1 MSDLFK
7 GVDISWK
14 PFLED
19 EFQKD
24 YMKKIK
30 KFLVDCSKNNQTIY
44 PHPKDI
50 FKSLELTS
58 YENVKVVILGQ
69 DPYHGP
75 NQAHGLAFSVQ
86 DSVPIPPSLKNIFKE
101 LIEDL
106 ELEKRLPRQQYYGP
120 GDLTN
125 WAKQGVLLLN
135 TCLTVFPGKP
145 GSHSNLGWQEFTDS
159 VIRAVD
165 TKDRIVFILWG
176 SYAQKKKELLSND
189 KNLILEAPH
198 PSPLSA
204 HRGFF
209 GCKHFSK
216 TNQFLNKYKI
226 KDIDWTSLE

>member
-1 MSDLFK
+1 MSNLYK

-19 EFQKD
+19 EFKKK
-24 YMKKIK
+24 YMEEIK
-30 KFLVDCSKNNQTIY
+30 TFLIKCSKNNEVIY
-44 PHPKDI
+44 PHPRDI
-50 FKSLELTS
+50 FRSFELTTFD
-58 YENVKVVILGQ
+58 NVKVVILGQ
-69 DPYHGP
+69 DPYHGQ

-86 DSVPIPPSLKNIFKE
+86 KNLPKPPSLKNIIKE
-101 LIEDL
+101 ISEDL
-106 ELEKRLPRQQYYGP
+106 KIEKRSS

-135 TCLTVFPGKP
+135 TCLTVSPGRP
-145 GSHSNLGWQEFTDS
+145 GSHSHLGWQEFTDS
-159 VIRAVD
+159 VIKAVD

-176 SYAQKKKELLSND
+176 SYARKKKKLLSNN

-216 TNQFLNKYKI
+216 TNQFLHKHEI
-226 KDIDWTSLE
+226 KDIDWIS

>member
-1 MSDLFK
+1 MSNLYK

-19 EFQKD
+19 EFRKK
-24 YMKKIK
+24 YMEEIK
-30 KFLVDCSKNNQTIY
+30 TFLIECSKNNEVIY
-44 PHPKDI
+44 PHPRDI
-50 FKSLELTS
+50 FRSLELTTFD
-58 YENVKVVILGQ
+58 NVKVVILGQ
-69 DPYHGP
+69 DPYHGQ

-86 DSVPIPPSLKNIFKE
+86 KNLPKPPSLKNIIKE
-101 LIEDL
+101 ISEDL
-106 ELEKRLPRQQYYGP
+106 KIEKRSS

-135 TCLTVFPGKP
+135 TCLTVSPGRP
-145 GSHSNLGWQEFTDS
+145 GSHSHLGWQEFTDS
-159 VIRAVD
+159 VIKAVD

-176 SYAQKKKELLSND
+176 SYARKKKELLSNN

-216 TNQFLNKYKI
+216 TNQFLHKHEI
-226 KDIDWTSLE
+226 KHIDWIS

>member
-86 DSVPIPPSLKNIFKE
+86 ENVPMPPSLKNIFKE

>member
-1 MSDLFK
+1 MSNLYK

-19 EFQKD
+19 EFKKK
-24 YMKKIK
+24 YMEEIK
-30 KFLVDCSKNNQTIY
+30 TFLIKCSKNNEVIY
-44 PHPKDI
+44 PHPRDI
-50 FKSLELTS
+50 FRSFELTTFD
-58 YENVKVVILGQ
+58 NVKVVILGQ
-69 DPYHGP
+69 DPYHGQ

-86 DSVPIPPSLKNIFKE
+86 KNVPKPPSLKNIIKE
-101 LIEDL
+101 ISEDL
-106 ELEKRLPRQQYYGP
+106 KIEKRSS

-135 TCLTVFPGKP
+135 TCLTVSPGRP
-145 GSHSNLGWQEFTDS
+145 GSHSHLGWQEFTDS
-159 VIRAVD
+159 VIKAVD

-176 SYAQKKKELLSND
+176 SYARKKKELLSNN

-216 TNQFLNKYKI
+216 TNQFLHKHEI
-226 KDIDWTSLE
+226 KDIDWIS

>member
-30 KFLVDCSKNNQTIY
+30 KFLVDCSKNNQTVY

-176 SYAQKKKELLSND
+176 SYARKKKELLCNN
-189 KNLILEAPH
+189 KNLILESSH

-216 TNQFLNKYKI
+216 TNQFLNENKI
-226 KDIDWTSLE
+226 KKIDWTSLK

>member
-1 MSDLFK
+1 MSNLYK

-19 EFQKD
+19 EFKKK
-24 YMKKIK
+24 YMEEIK
-30 KFLVDCSKNNQTIY
+30 TFLIKCSKNNEVIY
-44 PHPKDI
+44 PHPIDI
-50 FKSLELTS
+50 FRSLELTTFD
-58 YENVKVVILGQ
+58 NVKVVILGQ
-69 DPYHGP
+69 DPYHGQ

-86 DSVPIPPSLKNIFKE
+86 ENVPKPPSLRNIFKE
-101 LIEDL
+101 ISEDL
-106 ELEKRLPRQQYYGP
+106 KIEKRSS

-135 TCLTVFPGKP
+135 TCLTVSPGRP
-145 GSHSNLGWQEFTDS
+145 GSHSHLGWQEFTDS
-159 VIRAVD
+159 VIKAVD
-165 TKDRIVFILWG
+165 TKDRVVFILWG
-176 SYAQKKKELLSND
+176 SYARKKKELLSNN

-216 TNQFLNKYKI
+216 TNQFLHKHEI
-226 KDIDWTSLE
+226 KDIDWIS

>member
-1 MSDLFK
+1 MSNLYK

-19 EFQKD
+19 EFKKK
-24 YMKKIK
+24 YMEEIK
-30 KFLVDCSKNNQTIY
+30 TFLINCSKNNEVIY
-44 PHPKDI
+44 PHPIDI
-50 FKSLELTS
+50 FRSLELTTFD
-58 YENVKVVILGQ
+58 NVKVVILGQ
-69 DPYHGP
+69 DPYHGQ

-86 DSVPIPPSLKNIFKE
+86 ENVPKPPSLKNIFKE
-101 LIEDL
+101 ISEDL
-106 ELEKRLPRQQYYGP
+106 KIEKRSS

-135 TCLTVFPGKP
+135 TCLTVSPGRP
-145 GSHSNLGWQEFTDS
+145 GSHSHLGWQEFTDS
-159 VIRAVD
+159 VIKAVD
-165 TKDRIVFILWG
+165 TKDRVVFILWG
-176 SYAQKKKELLSND
+176 SYARKKKELLSNN

-216 TNQFLNKYKI
+216 TNQFLRKHEI
-226 KDIDWTSLE
+226 KDIDWIS

>member
-1 MSDLFK
+1 MSNLFK

-14 PFLED
+14 PFLES

-24 YMKKIK
+24 YMKEIK
-30 KFLVDCSKNNQTIY
+30 NFLMNCSKNNEVVY
-44 PHPKDI
+44 PHPKNI
-50 FKSLELTS
+50 FRSLELTS
-58 YENVKVVILGQ
+58 FSNVKVVILGQ

-75 NQAHGLAFSVQ
+75 NQAHGLAFSVHKK
-86 DSVPIPPSLKNIFKE
+86 VPNPPSLKNIFRE
-101 LIEDL
+101 MSEDL
-106 ELEKRLPRQQYYGP
+106 GLGERSS

-125 WAKQGVLLLN
+125 LAKQGVLLLN
-135 TCLTVFPGKP
+135 TCLTVSPGKP

-159 VIRAVD
+159 VIRAVN
-165 TKDRIVFILWG
+165 TKNNIVFMLWG
-176 SYAQKKKELLSND
+176 SYAQKKKELLSNK

-216 TNQFLNKYKI
+216 ANEFLKTNNF
-226 KDIDWTSLE
+226 KDIDWIS

>member
-1 MSDLFK
+1 MSNLFK

-14 PFLED
+14 PFLES

-24 YMKKIK
+24 YMKEIK
-30 KFLVDCSKNNQTIY
+30 NFLMNCSKNNEAVY
-44 PHPKDI
+44 PHPKNI
-50 FKSLELTS
+50 FRSLELTS
-58 YENVKVVILGQ
+58 FSNVKVVILGQ

-75 NQAHGLAFSVQ
+75 NQAHGLAFSVHKEV
-86 DSVPIPPSLKNIFKE
+86 SKPPSLKNIFRE
-101 LIEDL
+101 MSDDL
-106 ELEKRLPRQQYYGP
+106 GLGRRSS

-125 WAKQGVLLLN
+125 LANQGVLLLN
-135 TCLTVFPGKP
+135 TCLTVSPGKP

-165 TKDRIVFILWG
+165 TKNNIVFMLWG
-176 SYAQKKKELLSND
+176 SYAQKKKELLSN
-189 KNLILEAPH
+189 KMNLILEAPH

-216 TNQFLNKYKI
+216 ANEFLKTNNL
-226 KDIDWTSLE
+226 KDIDWIS

>member
-1 MSDLFK
+1 M
-7 GVDISWK
+7 
-14 PFLED
+14 
-19 EFQKD
+19 
-24 YMKKIK
+24 
-30 KFLVDCSKNNQTIY
+30 
-44 PHPKDI
+44 
-50 FKSLELTS
+50 
-58 YENVKVVILGQ
+58 
-69 DPYHGP
+69 
-75 NQAHGLAFSVQ
+75 
-86 DSVPIPPSLKNIFKE
+86 PPSLKNIFKE

>member
-1 MSDLFK
+1 MSNLYK

-19 EFQKD
+19 EFKKK
-24 YMKKIK
+24 YMEEIK
-30 KFLVDCSKNNQTIY
+30 TFLIKCSKNNEVIY
-44 PHPKDI
+44 PHPIDI
-50 FKSLELTS
+50 FRSLELTTFG
-58 YENVKVVILGQ
+58 NVKVVILGQ
-69 DPYHGP
+69 DPYHGQ

-86 DSVPIPPSLKNIFKE
+86 ENVPKPPSLKNIFKE
-101 LIEDL
+101 ISEDL
-106 ELEKRLPRQQYYGP
+106 KIEKRSS

-135 TCLTVFPGKP
+135 TCLTVSPGRP
-145 GSHSNLGWQEFTDS
+145 GSHSHLGWQEFTDS
-159 VIRAVD
+159 VIKAVD
-165 TKDRIVFILWG
+165 TKDRVVFILWG
-176 SYAQKKKELLSND
+176 SYARKKKELLSNN

-216 TNQFLNKYKI
+216 TNQFLHKHEI
-226 KDIDWTSLE
+226 KDIDWIS

>member
-1 MSDLFK
+1 MSNLYK

-19 EFQKD
+19 EFQKK
-24 YMKKIK
+24 YMEEIK
-30 KFLVDCSKNNQTIY
+30 TFLIKCSKNNEVIY
-44 PHPKDI
+44 PHPIDI
-50 FKSLELTS
+50 FRSLELTTFD
-58 YENVKVVILGQ
+58 NVKVVILGQ
-69 DPYHGP
+69 DPYHGQ

-86 DSVPIPPSLKNIFKE
+86 ENVPKPPSLKNIFKE
-101 LIEDL
+101 ISEDL
-106 ELEKRLPRQQYYGP
+106 KIEKRSS

-135 TCLTVFPGKP
+135 TCLTVSPGRP
-145 GSHSNLGWQEFTDS
+145 GSHSHLGWQEFTDS
-159 VIRAVD
+159 IIKAVD
-165 TKDRIVFILWG
+165 TKDRVVFILWG
-176 SYAQKKKELLSND
+176 YYARKKKELLSNN

-216 TNQFLNKYKI
+216 TNQFLHKHEI
-226 KDIDWTSLE
+226 KDIDWIS

>member
-30 KFLVDCSKNNQTIY
+30 KFLVDCSKNNQTVY

>member
-14 PFLED
+14 PFLEG

-24 YMKKIK
+24 YMREIK
-30 KFLVDCSKNNQTIY
+30 RFLVDCSKNNQTIY

-86 DSVPIPPSLKNIFKE
+86 ENVPMPPSLKNIFKE

-106 ELEKRLPRQQYYGP
+106 ELEKLLPRQQYYGP

-216 TNQFLNKYKI
+216 TNQFLNEHKI
-226 KDIDWTSLE
+226 KKIDWTILE

>member
-1 MSDLFK
+1 MSNLFK

-14 PFLED
+14 PFLES

-24 YMKKIK
+24 YMKEIK
-30 KFLVDCSKNNQTIY
+30 NFLMNCSKNNEVVY
-44 PHPKDI
+44 PHPKNI
-50 FKSLELTS
+50 FRSLELTS
-58 YENVKVVILGQ
+58 FSNVKVVILGQ

-75 NQAHGLAFSVQ
+75 NQAHGLAFSVHKK
-86 DSVPIPPSLKNIFKE
+86 VPNPPSLKNIFRE
-101 LIEDL
+101 MSEDL
-106 ELEKRLPRQQYYGP
+106 GLGERSS

-125 WAKQGVLLLN
+125 LANQGVLLLN
-135 TCLTVFPGKP
+135 TCLTVSPGKP

-159 VIRAVD
+159 VIKAVN
-165 TKDRIVFILWG
+165 TKNNIVFMLWG
-176 SYAQKKKELLSND
+176 SYAQKKKELLSNK

-216 TNQFLNKYKI
+216 ANEFLKTNNF
-226 KDIDWTSLE
+226 KDIDWIS

>member
-1 MSDLFK
+1 MSNLYK

-19 EFQKD
+19 EFQKK
-24 YMKKIK
+24 YMEEIK
-30 KFLVDCSKNNQTIY
+30 TFLIKCSKNNEVIY
-44 PHPKDI
+44 PHPIDI
-50 FKSLELTS
+50 FRSLELTTFD
-58 YENVKVVILGQ
+58 NVKVVILGQ
-69 DPYHGP
+69 DPYHGQ

-86 DSVPIPPSLKNIFKE
+86 ENVPKPPSLKNIFKE
-101 LIEDL
+101 ISEDL
-106 ELEKRLPRQQYYGP
+106 KIEKRFS

-135 TCLTVFPGKP
+135 TCLTVSPGRP
-145 GSHSNLGWQEFTDS
+145 GSHSHLGWQEFTDS
-159 VIRAVD
+159 VIKAVD
-165 TKDRIVFILWG
+165 TKDRVVFILWG
-176 SYAQKKKELLSND
+176 SYARKKKELLSNN

-216 TNQFLNKYKI
+216 TNQFLHKHEI
-226 KDIDWTSLE
+226 KDIDWIS

>member
-14 PFLED
+14 PFLEG

-30 KFLVDCSKNNQTIY
+30 RFLVDCSKNNQTIY
-44 PHPKDI
+44 PHPKNI
-50 FKSLELTS
+50 FRSLELTS
-58 YENVKVVILGQ
+58 YENVKVVVLGQ

-86 DSVPIPPSLKNIFKE
+86 ENVPIPPSLKNIFKE
-101 LIEDL
+101 ISDDL
-106 ELEKRLPRQQYYGP
+106 EIEKRLS

-125 WAKQGVLLLN
+125 WANQGVLLLN
-135 TCLTVFPGKP
+135 TCLTVFPGRP

-165 TKDRIVFILWG
+165 TKDKIVFILWG
-176 SYAQKKKELLSND
+176 SYARKKKELLCNN

-216 TNQFLNKYKI
+216 TNQFLNEHKI
-226 KDIDWTSLE
+226 KKIDWISLK

>member
-14 PFLED
+14 PFLEA

-24 YMKKIK
+24 YMKEIK
-30 KFLVDCSKNNQTIY
+30 TFLIDCSKNNEVVF

-50 FKSLELTS
+50 FKALELTS
-58 YENVKVVILGQ
+58 FDNVKVVILGQ

-86 DSVPIPPSLKNIFKE
+86 EDVANPPSLKNIFKE
-101 LIEDL
+101 ISEDL
-106 ELEKRLPRQQYYGP
+106 KTKKRSLGN
-120 GDLTN
+120 LTS
-125 WAKQGVLLLN
+125 WANQGVLLLN
-135 TCLTVFPGKP
+135 SCLTVSPGRP

-159 VIRAVD
+159 VIKAVN
-165 TKDRIVFILWG
+165 TKDRVVFMLWG
-176 SYAQKKKELLSND
+176 SYARKKKELLSNN

-204 HRGFF
+204 QRGFF

-216 TNQFLNKYKI
+216 TNQFLHKHEI
-226 KDIDWTSLE
+226 KDIDWTS

>member
-1 MSDLFK
+1 MSNLYK

-19 EFQKD
+19 EFKKK
-24 YMKKIK
+24 YMEEIK
-30 KFLVDCSKNNQTIY
+30 TFLINCSKNNEVIY
-44 PHPKDI
+44 PHPIDI
-50 FKSLELTS
+50 FRSLELTTFD
-58 YENVKVVILGQ
+58 NVKVVILGQ
-69 DPYHGP
+69 DPYHGQ

-86 DSVPIPPSLKNIFKE
+86 ENVPKPPSLKNIFKE
-101 LIEDL
+101 ISEDL
-106 ELEKRLPRQQYYGP
+106 KIEKRSS

-135 TCLTVFPGKP
+135 TCLTVSPGRP
-145 GSHSNLGWQEFTDS
+145 GSHSHLGWQEFTDS
-159 VIRAVD
+159 IIKAVD
-165 TKDRIVFILWG
+165 TKDRVVFILWG
-176 SYAQKKKELLSND
+176 SYARKKKELLSNN

-216 TNQFLNKYKI
+216 TNQFLHKHEI
-226 KDIDWTSLE
+226 KDIDWIS

>member
-1 MSDLFK
+1 MVRSLE
-7 GVDISWK
+7 SWK
-14 PFLED
+14 EVAAEYGL
-19 EFQKD
+19 KD
-24 YMKKIK
+24 ILKPIRKKISEASSQK
-30 KFLVDCSKNNQTIY
+30 KKIY
-44 PHPKDI
+44 PSSKDI
-50 FKSLELTS
+50 FRAFELTS
-58 YENVKVVILGQ
+58 FKNVKIIILGQ

-75 NQAHGLAFSVQ
+75 NQANGLAFSVQ
-86 DSVPIPPSLKNIFKE
+86 ENVPIPPSLKNIFKE
-101 LIEDL
+101 ISEDL
-106 ELEKRLPRQQYYGP
+106 EIEKRLS

-125 WAKQGVLLLN
+125 WANQGVLLLN
-135 TCLTVFPGKP
+135 TCLTVFPGRP

-176 SYAQKKKELLSND
+176 SYARKKKELLCNN

-216 TNQFLNKYKI
+216 TNQFLNEHKI
-226 KDIDWTSLE
+226 KKIDWTSLE